1 MAKWIGEWVTFSM
14 LIVLG
19 MGLLFLF
26 WAVWPLL
33 PQRLPSE
40 VLNTLNIEGMMAMG
54 TLLIVV
60 IGFGKLVFSK

>member
-26 WAVWPLL
+26 WAVWPLI

-40 VLNTLNIEGMMAMG
+40 VLSTLDVEGLMAMG
-54 TLLIVV
+54 TLLILVL
-60 IGFGKLVFSK
+60 GFGKLVFSK